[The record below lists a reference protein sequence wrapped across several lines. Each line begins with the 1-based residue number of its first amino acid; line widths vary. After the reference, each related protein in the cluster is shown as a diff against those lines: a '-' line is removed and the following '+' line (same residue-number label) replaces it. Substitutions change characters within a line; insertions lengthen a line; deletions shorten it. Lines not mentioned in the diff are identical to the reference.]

1 MSQTDDVVLR
11 PDPCCDLCGEVCPG
25 SENEI
30 IIHFCEKCGQER
42 SHDAV
47 SLRNL
52 AQECDVYEYPAS
64 FIETMMKGAEV
75 VNPLLLQGFEN
86 LGTKLLPAG
95 IDVETW
101 KRWNKDELI
110 MNAVI
115 QIAVAYAL
123 ILE

>member
-1 MSQTDDVVLR
+1 MSQPDDVVLR
-11 PDPCCDLCGEVCPG
+11 PEACCELCGKECRG
-25 SENEI
+25 KDGY

-52 AQECDVYEYPAS
+52 AQECGVYEYPDE
-64 FIETMMKGAEV
+64 FIETMMKGTEV
-75 VNPLLLQGFEN
+75 VRPLFLQGFEN
-86 LGTKLLPAG
+86 LGTKLHTAG

-101 KRWNKDELI
+101 ERWNKDELI

-123 ILE
+123 NL